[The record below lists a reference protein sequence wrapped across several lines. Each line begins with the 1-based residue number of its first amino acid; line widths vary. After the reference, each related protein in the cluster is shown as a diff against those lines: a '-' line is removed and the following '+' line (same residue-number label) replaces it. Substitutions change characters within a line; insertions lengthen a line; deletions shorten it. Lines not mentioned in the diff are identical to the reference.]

1 MNRRHLLKGLL
12 GAAAAAPVAMT
23 MTGCGPAP
31 EPMNNQLEKYWLP
44 VFTGEEIMDNQVLWY
59 LGQATQ
65 GATDVLE
72 CLKAASQIAPGD
84 EASWFVAWLQL
95 ANDVR
100 ARSDAHLAAGHTR
113 SAATSLFR
121 ASNYYRAALI
131 RYPEPTDPRLA
142 EATAESD
149 ATFHRALTLLGYT
162 ARAVSIPYDGT
173 TLPGTFFVSPRAR
186 GPAATMLV
194 HQGFHAFPEE
204 TMWVVNG
211 ALERGLHCLIFHGPG
226 QGLVLR
232 QQALPFRHDWEKVVT
247 PVVDFALQQPEVDP
261 QGLVLMGL
269 SFGGALAPRAA
280 AFEPRLAALIANPG
294 VLDWH
299 AAMMRQLAAFPGLQ
313 QILTTSPESFDAS
326 VGFIVADS
334 PPARWWFKDA
344 MWKHGARTPSD
355 LIEKLRPFTNV
366 GLAQDIR
373 CKTLVMDGVA
383 EEFSGGEAQRL
394 FDALTC
400 PKTFLLFDERDTGL
414 THCQGG
420 ALLVAQERMFDWVEE
435 NV

>member
-1 MNRRHLLKGLL
+1 MLKGLF
-12 GAAAAAPVAMT
+12 GAAAVAPLAMTACGPPPAAPH
-23 MTGCGPAP
+23 
-31 EPMNNQLEKYWLP
+31 NDLEKYWLP

-72 CLKAASQIAPGD
+72 CLKAASEIAPGD
-84 EASWFVAWLQL
+84 EASWFAAWVKL
-95 ANDVR
+95 ATDVR
-100 ARSDAHLAAGHTR
+100 ARSDAHLAKGHTR

-131 RYPEPTDPRLA
+131 RYPEPKDPRLL
-142 EATAESD
+142 EATNESD
-149 ATFHRALTLLGYT
+149 ATFHRAISLLGYS
-162 ARAVSIPYDGT
+162 ARAVSIPYENT
-173 TLPGTFFVSPRAR
+173 TLPGTFFVSPKAR
-186 GPAATMLV
+186 GRAATLLV

-211 ALERGLHCLIFHGPG
+211 ALERGHHCLIFHGPG

-232 QQALPFRHDWEKVVT
+232 QQALPFRPDWERVVT
-247 PVVDFALQQPEVDP
+247 PVVDFALAQPEVDP
-261 QGLVLMGL
+261 ARLVLMGL

-280 AFEPRLAALIANPG
+280 AFEHRLKGLIANPG

-299 AAMMRQLAAFPGLQ
+299 AAMMRKLADFPGLKEL
-313 QILTTSPESFDAS
+313 LTATPETFDAS

-334 PPARWWFKDA
+334 APARWWFKDA

-355 LIEKLRPFTNV
+355 LLEKLRPFTNV
-366 GLAQDIR
+366 GLAERIR

-383 EEFSGGEAQRL
+383 EDFSAGEAQRL
-394 FDALTC
+394 YDALTC
-400 PKTFLLFDERDTGL
+400 EKTFLLFDEADTGL

-420 ALLVAQERMFDWVEE
+420 ALLVAQERMFDWVDE